1 MLSEPGGGSEGLAD
15 LRDQLQRKQ
24 SELTERQALASM
36 RRDLAQKEQEIMMQK
51 QAEEMEQ
58 QRAVFEQQQVQM
70 RMQQEAMQRQ
80 ASSMQM
86 AMQQQMMQQQAFFA
100 AAQQA
105 TMQQAN
111 GRAEE
116 ERQLEEERRRREEEE
131 RRYAQ
136 EQFEESQPP
145 DPVILEL
152 LAPLRSQ
159 DEGTRLTALED
170 LRELTMCA
178 VGEEGVALGRAIRA
192 AGGVSLLTWLL
203 VDPAVRVQQETLLV
217 RRRSGAR
224 PRHPQITRPSLSPRS
239 LTHASVAPRAT
250 GTQVLANLCADTV
263 DSNAAATKR
272 ALLKCGGARA
282 LDACLASYDREVV
295 VFACG
300 AVQNLCSEAE
310 WCEALA
316 ELGSTDRLQT
326 LLSHDDTD
334 VVRFASGALQ
344 NIVVNVTAGDANET
358 LLDNFGEEAIASV
371 ENRARQIK
379 LQVRA
384 RATLLRREPRPRT
397 QRYTARVLTLVS

>member
-1 MLSEPGGGSEGLAD
+1 MELSEPGGGLDE
-15 LRDQLQRKQ
+15 LREQLQRKQ
-24 SELTERQALASM
+24 SELTERQALAAM
-36 RRDLAQKEQEIMMQK
+36 RRELAQKEQEIMMQK
-51 QAEEMEQ
+51 QAEEMEA
-58 QRAVFEQQQVQM
+58 QRAMFEQQQQQM

-80 ASSMQM
+80 ATSMQM
-86 AMQQQMMQQQAFFA
+86 AMQQQMLQQQAFFQ

-105 TMQQAN
+105 TMQQAQA
-111 GRAEE
+111 RAEE
-116 ERQLEEERRRREEEE
+116 ERRLEEERRKQEEEE

-217 RRRSGAR
+217 RRCLGAR
-224 PRHPQITRPSLSPRS
+224 PRDKQIRADPAPAHSFHSRTR
-239 LTHASVAPRAT
+239 APMPPE
-250 GTQVLANLCADTV
+250 QVLANLCADTV
-263 DSNAAATKR
+263 DPNAAATKR

-295 VFACG
+295 VFSCG

-316 ELGSTDRLQT
+316 ELGSTDRLQS
-326 LLSHDDTD
+326 LLSHDDPD

-358 LLDNFGEEAIASV
+358 LLDNFGEAAIASV
-371 ENRARQIK
+371 ENRARQVK
-379 LQVRA
+379 MQVRPRNSPLPSLTRA
-384 RATLLRREPRPRT
+384 RARAPRDVPR
-397 QRYTARVLTLVS
+397 A